1 MHINPDFHDKP
12 KKLDKEEKDILDSL
26 VSGQG
31 QGLKN
36 EAEKKELD
44 FLWRTIRE
52 GILLYKEDIAAS
64 MLYYKRAETNWQ
76 SLQLKPH
83 LIATFF
89 SSLKVILAI
98 VKVKEK
104 DKAYG
109 DLNGI
114 LDFAD
119 NLIGEGIFEEVMI
132 GYSFAWSDWVLFL
145 KLKPKSEKP
154 KNYKQSL
161 EVLKTKLL
169 NAGFQRTH
177 TSVLVPYSL
186 LGSGDRIATP
196 DVLIRLS
203 GERTDISNLSS
214 KFKIN
219 GWEPYLYPGIY
230 DLVLKY
236 NYEEIALN
244 NLYDLMNKLISGKLI
259 SDLQFQFSLKPIE

>member
-1 MHINPDFHDKP
+1 
-12 KKLDKEEKDILDSL
+12 
-26 VSGQG
+26 
-31 QGLKN
+31 
-36 EAEKKELD
+36 
-44 FLWRTIRE
+44 
-52 GILLYKEDIAAS
+52 
-64 MLYYKRAETNWQ
+64 MLYYKRAETEWQ

-104 DKAYG
+104 DNR
-109 DLNGI
+109 DPNGI
-114 LDFAD
+114 LNFAN
-119 NLIGEGIFEEVMI
+119 NLKGIFEEVMI

-145 KLKPKSEKP
+145 KFKKS
-154 KNYKQSL
+154 KNYKDSL
-161 EVLKTKLL
+161 RRLKTKLVH
-169 NAGFQRTH
+169 AGFQRTH
-177 TSVLVPYSL
+177 TSVLVPCSL
-186 LGSGDRIATP
+186 LGSEDMIATP
-196 DVLIRLS
+196 DVLIRFS